1 MIVTNA
7 LAAIFHS
14 YVNICNIINQR
25 VCGFQKPD
33 ILGFL
38 PEKPWDYP
46 IRGMIL
52 KVESFIILGIESAY
66 NSWNVAFLTNN
77 VWNFYWKIWFDGTYT
92 HIYIY
97 ILPSHMYDLHQGSD
111 ISPTNA
117 VTLSIIPT
125 LRRIWQPPPG
135 SHFQTA
141 RRNLWGTGWH
151 DP

>member
-38 PEKPWDYP
+38 PEKPGDYP

-52 KVESFIILGIESAY
+52 KVEGFIILGIESAY

-77 VWNFYWKIWFDGTYT
+77 VRNFYWKFDLMGHI

-97 ILPSHMYDLHQGSD
+97 W
-111 ISPTNA
+111 N
-117 VTLSIIPT
+117 VT
-125 LRRIWQPPPG
+125 
-135 SHFQTA
+135 
-141 RRNLWGTGWH
+141 GTEGAGKS
-151 DP
+151 